1 MKWTQTL
8 IPTLREAPAD
18 AEIVSHKL
26 LLRAGLIRKLAGG
39 VYTFLPLGLRVL
51 RKVEQI
57 VREEMNRAGAIE
69 VLMPAL
75 QPPEIWE
82 QSGRAETAS
91 SVLYKVKDSSGRQWF
106 LSPTAEEVITT
117 LAANEIN
124 SYRQLPKNFYQISLK
139 FRDEIRPRFGLMRA
153 KEFIMKDAYSFD
165 TTDEGAMA
173 SYKKMYDAYIRIF
186 ARCGLK
192 AFPVEADTG
201 VIGGNYSHEFMVP
214 AETGENEVAFCEACG
229 YAANIEK
236 ATSGI
241 PKTAARQ
248 IVARIEKFS
257 TPGVRTIEALS
268 KAPYSVPANRQIKTL
283 VYIADSKPVLILIRG
298 DDKLNETKLMAKMVV
313 TQIRPA
319 NEDEIVKLLGAH
331 PGSLGAAFGVPFP
344 VGDSGIRFEQNVA
357 QIQEHSEKTVFKG
370 KERDLGLTHTTH
382 GLTIYAD
389 ERLRGANDMVTG
401 ANLDGW
407 HFKNVSIERDIKVT
421 AWFDLRTV
429 SAGEPCVKCGKPLK
443 IRRAIEV
450 GHVFKLGTKYSEK
463 LNATFLDVDGSR
475 KPSVMGCYGIG
486 VTRTLQAIIE
496 QGNDKDGI
504 IWPLSVAPYQVCI
517 TPLSVAPESQAMQLA
532 EKFYTELSAKNV
544 DVILD
549 DRDERPGVKFKDSEL
564 AGFPIRIGLGEKS
577 LARGEVELKP
587 RNGALQS
594 VKIEEAIRAVLK
606 LMQADHSGLPAA

>member
-39 VYTFLPLGLRVL
+39 VYTFLPLGLRAL

-57 VREEMNRAGAIE
+57 IREEMNRVGAIE

-75 QPPEIWE
+75 QPKEIWE
-82 QSGRAETAS
+82 QSGRYETAS
-91 SVLYKVKDSSGRQWF
+91 SVLFKLKDGGNREWV
-106 LSPTAEEVITT
+106 LSATAEEVITT

-124 SYRQLPKNFYQISLK
+124 SYRQLPKNFYQISVK

-173 SYKKMYDAYIRIF
+173 SYKKMYDAYAKIF

-241 PKTAARQ
+241 PKTAARE
-248 IVARIEKFS
+248 IGATIEKFA
-257 TPGVRTIEALS
+257 TPGVVTIEALS
-268 KAPYSVPANRQIKTL
+268 KEPYKVPANRQIKTL
-283 VYIADSKPVLILIRG
+283 VYIADSKPILILIRG
-298 DDKLNETKLMAKMVV
+298 DDQLNETKLLAKTGAVAA
-313 TQIRPA
+313 RPA
-319 NEDEIVKLLGAH
+319 TVEEIAPLLGAK
-331 PGSLGAAFGVPFP
+331 PGSLGAVVNVPADVKIF
-344 VGDSGIRFEQNVA
+344 
-357 QIQEHSEKTVFKG
+357 
-370 KERDLGLTHTTH
+370 
-382 GLTIYAD
+382 AD
-389 ERLRGANDMVTG
+389 ERLQGANDMTTG
-401 ANLDGW
+401 SNEDGF

-475 KPSVMGCYGIG
+475 KHSVMGCYGIG
-486 VTRTLQAIIE
+486 VTRTLQAVIE

-517 TPLSVAPESQAMQLA
+517 TPLAVAPESEVMKLA
-532 EKFYTELSAKNV
+532 EKFYAELSAKNI

-549 DRDERPGVKFKDSEL
+549 DRNERPGVKFKDSEL
-564 AGFPIRIGLGEKS
+564 VGFPIRIGIGEKS
-577 LARGEVELKP
+577 LAKGEVEIKP
-587 RNGALQS
+587 RNGALQP
-594 VKIEEAIRAVLK
+594 VKTEGAIEAVMK
-606 LMQADHSGLPAA
+606 LLAV